1 MYFNVPLTEA
11 VRVQL
16 YSIAN
21 SPNARPEC
29 IVPKTLLSFDTFMFP
44 SVVKMAFLIYV
55 GFITEFRL

>member
-21 SPNARPEC
+21 SPNARPEW
-29 IVPKTLLSFDTFMFP
+29 IVPKTLLSFDTSMFP
-44 SVVKMAFLIYV
+44 SVVNMAFLIHV